1 MRAILETQATLQS
14 AVAELC
20 RVSGRQE
27 RRPRDVLTKQTPDD
41 DVETYIALFE
51 RTATRENWPRAEWA
65 NNLMPFL
72 TGEAQKACRD
82 LSVADAMNYDTVK
95 VAILAQYGLS
105 LPARAQRVHEWR
117 YDPAVPV
124 RAQVTTLV
132 RYTKSWL
139 EEAAGPPIVDRVVID
154 RCLRGLPNDAKRYVA
169 QQGAP
174 SVDRLIALLENH
186 RVMGSMM

>member
-1 MRAILETQATLQS
+1 MEETLRGILTTQAMLQS

-20 RVSGRQE
+20 RVTGRQE
-27 RRPRDVLTKQTPDD
+27 RPPRDVLSKQTPDD
-41 DVETYIALFE
+41 DVETNIALFE
-51 RTATRENWPRAEWA
+51 RTATREKWPRTEWA

-82 LSVADAMNYDTVK
+82 RSVAVAVNYAVN

-105 LPARAQRVHEWR
+105 LPAGAQRGHEWG

-139 EEAAGPPIVDRVVID
+139 EEWPPIVID
-154 RCLRGLPNDAKRYVA
+154 RCLRGDTKEVCCPAGSSECRHINSLTGES
-169 QQGAP
+169 QG
-174 SVDRLIALLENH
+174 
-186 RVMGSMM
+186 GG